1 MATIELTPALLSMSV
16 LAVTKD
22 AVYLRL
28 PRELQRESGGNCI
41 CGHCGGAGL
50 WDALVVPT
58 APARRVASYVVHMPD
73 GAVPGFLEYHARRS
87 EKTSAIFFP

>member
-1 MATIELTPALLSMSV
+1 MTTIELTPALLSMRV

-50 WDALVVPT
+50 WDTLVVST
-58 APARRVASYVVHMPD
+58 APPMRKSAYDWHSYTVHMPD
-73 GAVPGFLEYHARRS
+73 GAVPRFLEYMRKQGKA
-87 EKTSAIFFP
+87 